1 MHTRNLFLAALVL
14 IATAAQAV
22 PPMPP
27 ELAGTTWRWVSLT
40 TPDET
45 LTIAEP
51 ERYILRFSDGDRVAL
66 RADCNRGAGSV
77 VFPEPGAIRFGALAI
92 TRAMCPSGSLGDRF
106 AREVGRAVRWAVHG
120 GELRLELPA
129 DAGSLHFTRQP

>member
-1 MHTRNLFLAALVL
+1 MRNRFLAALVL

-27 ELAGTTWRWVSLT
+27 ELARTTWRWVSLT
-40 TPDET
+40 TPEET
-45 LTIAEP
+45 VTIAES
-51 ERYILRFSDGDRVAL
+51 ERYTLRFSDGDRIAL
-66 RADCNRGAGSV
+66 RADCNRAAGSV

-92 TRAMCPSGSLGDRF
+92 TRAMCPPGSLGDRF

-129 DAGSLHFTRQP
+129 DAGVLHFTRQP